1 MSGICKMDKTNSKYD
16 SEVKQSIT
24 SSSLKKVLNSHLSI
38 YNALTNPDLDVS
50 PQLNSDASG
59 NYPPEINEQ
68 FSITSWQSIG
78 NESFN
83 DLSNSKEKVSS
94 SILSSVSD
102 EEDKEKESAVIVPY
116 PTRDKVMVFETD
128 EEDEDI
134 DEDRTLRP
142 NIQCFNLSENPNSF
156 IMPKLTVSDNISN
169 NAHCIFQ
176 ISVLSSPNYG
186 NHTDAYQLI
195 KYLEKDFS
203 SPLIKFNHFIVNPK
217 LLLFDEKIIRESNL
231 VFVIN
236 DGSSIFVNYLCR
248 IFRVVDG
255 IDSDSLDSLPKLT
268 IINMLTV
275 NYFVNLF
282 DLLNNLRPYQIWK
295 TSSLK
300 QDNLL
305 KNLKTLIEI
314 EFSPMKE
321 EYLNK
326 TLTTRDK
333 NLSLTISNNFM
344 YSSLVPSKKPDY
356 KSIERS
362 FKSELH
368 LSTNIDNIDPLQL
381 SSSFSSLKVFNS
393 IIKKLFAFN
402 SGCASNGNSN
412 SYNRLWLICSFTI
425 GIGIGVGIANGA
437 AAILN
442 FYFYNNYL
450 TSGLNSPHFFD
461 SKQLADDTDFTSTQI
476 NNSMANFSNNLM
488 DSLKKYAND
497 LKELKCFE
505 EISELPS
512 NLRSAS
518 STVIDYF
525 KGGLEKLTSFF
536 LYSNH

>member
-59 NYPPEINEQ
+59 NYPPEMNEQ

-333 NLSLTISNNFM
+333 NLSLTINNNFM

-476 NNSMANFSNNLM
+476 NNSVANFSNNLM

>member
-1 MSGICKMDKTNSKYD
+1 MSGISKMDKPNSKFD

-50 PQLNSDASG
+50 PQLNSDAG
-59 NYPPEINEQ
+59 GKYLPEINEQ
-68 FSITSWQSIG
+68 FSLTSWQSIG

-83 DLSNSKEKVSS
+83 DLRNSKEKVSS

-116 PTRDKVMVFETD
+116 PTRNKVMVFETD
-128 EEDEDI
+128 EEDEDF
-134 DEDRTLRP
+134 DEDRTLSP
-142 NIQCFNLSENPNSF
+142 NIQCFNLGENPNSF

-169 NAHCIFQ
+169 NTRYIFQ

-186 NHTDAYQLI
+186 NHTEAYQLI
-195 KYLEKDFS
+195 KYLEKEFS
-203 SPLIKFNHFIVNPK
+203 SPLIKFNHFIVNLK

-248 IFRVVDG
+248 IFGIDG
-255 IDSDSLDSLPKLT
+255 IDSDGLDNLPKLT

-333 NLSLTISNNFM
+333 NLSLTLNNNFM

-362 FKSELH
+362 FKSELQF
-368 LSTNIDNIDPLQL
+368 STNIDNIDPLQL

-402 SGCASNGNSN
+402 SGCASNENSN

-442 FYFYNNYL
+442 FYLYNNYL
-450 TSGLNSPHFFD
+450 SSELNSPQVFD
-461 SKQLADDTDFTSTQI
+461 SKQLADDTDFTRTQI
-476 NNSMANFSNNLM
+476 NNSVAHFSNNLM
-488 DSLKKYAND
+488 DSLKKYANG
-497 LKELKCFE
+497 LKELKCFD
-505 EISELPS
+505 EILELPS
-512 NLRSAS
+512 NLRLAS

-525 KGGLEKLTSFF
+525 KGGLEKLTGFF

>member
-1 MSGICKMDKTNSKYD
+1 MSSIRKMDKNNSKYD
-16 SEVKQSIT
+16 SEVRQSIT

-50 PQLNSDASG
+50 PQLNSDTG
-59 NYPPEINEQ
+59 GKGLPEMSEQ

-83 DLSNSKEKVSS
+83 DLKNSKEKVSS

-116 PTRDKVMVFETD
+116 PTRNKVMVFETD

-134 DEDRTLRP
+134 DEDRTLSP
-142 NIQCFNLSENPNSF
+142 KMHLFNMGDNPNSF

-169 NAHCIFQ
+169 ASHCIFQ
-176 ISVLSSPNYG
+176 ISVLSSPSE
-186 NHTDAYQLI
+186 NHTETYQLI
-195 KYLEKDFS
+195 KYLEKEFS
-203 SPLIKFNHFIVNPK
+203 SHLIKFNHFIVNPK

-248 IFRVVDG
+248 IFGVADG
-255 IDSDSLDSLPKLT
+255 IDSVSLDHLPKLT

-275 NYFVNLF
+275 NYFINLF

-314 EFSPMKE
+314 EFSPLRE
-321 EYLNK
+321 EYFNK

-333 NLSLTISNNFM
+333 NLSLTINNKFM

-362 FKSELH
+362 FKSELQV
-368 LSTNIDNIDPLQL
+368 STNIDNIDPLQL

-402 SGCASNGNSN
+402 ASCASNENSSN
-412 SYNRLWLICSFTI
+412 YNKLWLICSFTI
-425 GIGIGVGIANGA
+425 GIGMGVGIANGA

-450 TSGLNSPHFFD
+450 TSGLNSPQFLD
-461 SKQLADDTDFTSTQI
+461 SKQLADGTDFTSTQI
-476 NNSMANFSNNLM
+476 SNSIVDFSNNLM
-488 DSLKKYAND
+488 DSLGKYAID
-497 LKELKCFE
+497 LKNLMCFN

-512 NLRSAS
+512 SLRLAS

-525 KGGLEKLTSFF
+525 KGGLEKLTGFF

>member
-24 SSSLKKVLNSHLSI
+24 SSSLKKVLNSHSSI

-217 LLLFDEKIIRESNL
+217 LSLFDEKIIRESNL

>member
-24 SSSLKKVLNSHLSI
+24 SSSLKKVLNSHQSI

-50 PQLNSDASG
+50 PQLNSDASC
-59 NYPPEINEQ
+59 NYLPEMNEQ

-134 DEDRTLRP
+134 DEYRTLSP
-142 NIQCFNLSENPNSF
+142 NIQCVNLGENPNSF
-156 IMPKLTVSDNISN
+156 IMPKLTVSDNISS
-169 NAHCIFQ
+169 NARYIFQ

-195 KYLEKDFS
+195 EYLEKDFS

-248 IFRVVDG
+248 IFGIIDG

-282 DLLNNLRPYQIWK
+282 DLLNTLRPYQIWK

-314 EFSPMKE
+314 EFNPMKE

-333 NLSLTISNNFM
+333 NLSLTINNNFM

-362 FKSELH
+362 FKSELQ

-450 TSGLNSPHFFD
+450 TSGLNSPHLFD

-476 NNSMANFSNNLM
+476 NNSMADFSNNLM

>member
-1 MSGICKMDKTNSKYD
+1 MSSTSKMHRNNSKYD

-50 PQLNSDASG
+50 PQLNSDSSG
-59 NYPPEINEQ
+59 KGLPEMSEQ

-78 NESFN
+78 NESLN
-83 DLSNSKEKVSS
+83 DLKNSKEKVSS

-128 EEDEDI
+128 EEDEDV
-134 DEDRTLRP
+134 DEDRTLSP
-142 NIQCFNLSENPNSF
+142 KMQLFNMGDNPNSF

-169 NAHCIFQ
+169 ASHYLFQ
-176 ISVLSSPNYG
+176 ISVLTSPNE
-186 NHTDAYQLI
+186 NHTEAYQLI
-195 KYLEKDFS
+195 KYLENEFS
-203 SPLIKFNHFIVNPK
+203 SHLIKFNHFIVNPK
-217 LLLFDEKIIRESNL
+217 LLLFDEKIIRKSNL

-236 DGSSIFVNYLCR
+236 DGSSIFVKYLCR
-248 IFRVVDG
+248 IFGVVNG
-255 IDSDSLDSLPKLT
+255 IDSVSLDNLPKLT

-275 NYFVNLF
+275 NYFINLF

-314 EFSPMKE
+314 EFSPMRE
-321 EYLNK
+321 EYFNK

-333 NLSLTISNNFM
+333 NLSLTINNKFM

-362 FKSELH
+362 FKSELQV
-368 LSTNIDNIDPLQL
+368 STNIDNIDPLQL

-402 SGCASNGNSN
+402 AGCASNENSN
-412 SYNRLWLICSFTI
+412 NYNRLWLLCSFTI
-425 GIGIGVGIANGA
+425 GIGMGVGIANGA

-450 TSGLNSPHFFD
+450 TSGLNSPQFFD
-461 SKQLADDTDFTSTQI
+461 SKQLADDTDFRSTQI
-476 NNSMANFSNNLM
+476 SNSIAHFSNNLM
-488 DSLKKYAND
+488 DLLRNYAID
-497 LKELKCFE
+497 LKDLMCFN
-505 EISELPS
+505 EIAEWPIS
-512 NLRSAS
+512 LRLAS

-525 KGGLEKLTSFF
+525 KGGLEKLTGFF

>member
-476 NNSMANFSNNLM
+476 NNSVANFSNNLM

>member
-1 MSGICKMDKTNSKYD
+1 
-16 SEVKQSIT
+16 
-24 SSSLKKVLNSHLSI
+24 
-38 YNALTNPDLDVS
+38 LTNPDLDVS

>member
-425 GIGIGVGIANGA
+425 GIGIGLGIANGA